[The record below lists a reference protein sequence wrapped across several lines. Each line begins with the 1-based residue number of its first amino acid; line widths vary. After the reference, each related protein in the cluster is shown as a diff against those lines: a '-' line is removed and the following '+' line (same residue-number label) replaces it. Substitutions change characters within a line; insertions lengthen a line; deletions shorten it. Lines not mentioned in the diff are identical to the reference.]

1 MCFLFA
7 MIYRAAKGFIHEEY
21 HRYCI
26 RSSMSKLKC
35 LELNVPGFKYLQK
48 HIFIEYLNDGVVD
61 FPFTHP
67 NITCILVD
75 FIYIS
80 FS

>member
-1 MCFLFA
+1 
-7 MIYRAAKGFIHEEY
+7 
-21 HRYCI
+21 
-26 RSSMSKLKC
+26 MSKLKC

>member
-1 MCFLFA
+1 
-7 MIYRAAKGFIHEEY
+7 
-21 HRYCI
+21 
-26 RSSMSKLKC
+26 MSKLKC

-48 HIFIEYLNDGVVD
+48 YIFIEYLNDGVVD